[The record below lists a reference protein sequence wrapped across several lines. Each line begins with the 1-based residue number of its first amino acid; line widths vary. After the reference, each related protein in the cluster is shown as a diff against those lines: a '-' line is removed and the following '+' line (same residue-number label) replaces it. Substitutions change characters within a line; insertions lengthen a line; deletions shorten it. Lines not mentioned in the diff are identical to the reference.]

1 MPGPDGGDGGRSLGS
16 LLPFLLLGL
25 LAPTIWIAW
34 GPSEAELAARPR
46 PATVDGTVTGQ
57 ALVTAGERRLEVFNV
72 TVDEIHRPYLAR
84 SGTDP
89 GPRSLDP
96 GDQIQVVPQG
106 ADAYRR
112 LKEDGPVRMTLTP
125 LGSHDTD
132 PNTTDEPTWS
142 GWHASNVRSAEGL
155 ASEIALL
162 PGVAWVAVASL
173 GGAMLLAY
181 GLSWPAPIQVPRGWR
196 SAAPLV
202 AGGLF
207 ALVVVAYA
215 DGSNAVFPRGGDEGP
230 IFGPRALILL
240 LLAAGLSG
248 VHREREPEL
257 DGRHLAT
264 VAGTFL
270 VAPWLIELA
279 WGWPEPDTE
288 LFFSMVPLAGSTVL
302 SVVTVAVL
310 AVGASKLIGR
320 LELTPRQH
328 LWSTAVRRG
337 LAVVIGL
344 ALVVLLLLT
353 PGYLVTFNLPLV
365 ALVPPWLRELWV
377 ETRAV
382 PGRAWPADA
391 DA

>member
-1 MPGPDGGDGGRSLGS
+1 MPGPRGGDGVRSLGS

-34 GPSEAELAARPR
+34 GPSETETATRPR

-57 ALVTAGERRLEVFNV
+57 ALVTAGEHRLEVFNV

-84 SGTDP
+84 SDTDT
-89 GPRSLDP
+89 GPPSLEP
-96 GDQIQVVPQG
+96 GDQIQVVPES
-106 ADAYRR
+106 ADADRR
-112 LKEDGPVRMTLTP
+112 LEEGGRVRMTLTP

-132 PNTTDEPTWS
+132 PNRTDEPTLS

-181 GLSWPAPIQVPRGWR
+181 GLGWPAPIQVPRGWR

-207 ALVVVAYA
+207 ALIVVAYA
-215 DGSNAVFPRGGDEGP
+215 DGSNAVFPRTGDEGP
-230 IFGPRALILL
+230 IFAPRGLILL
-240 LLAAGLSG
+240 MLAAGLSC
-248 VHREREPEL
+248 VHREHEPAF

-279 WGWPEPDTE
+279 WGWPEPEAD

-302 SVVTVAVL
+302 TAVTVTVL
-310 AVGASKLIGR
+310 AVGASNLVGR

-344 ALVVLLLLT
+344 ALVVLLLFT
-353 PGYLVTFNLPLV
+353 PGYLVTFNLPLA

-377 ETRAV
+377 ETRAAH
-382 PGRAWPADA
+382 GRAWPADA
-391 DA
+391 DT